1 MYKKRKITKKKKNC
15 RQKKTIKKKA
25 GRPKKNTTR
34 KMGGQKGKLS
44 QRPADALDK
53 LETAFDVRQSLLKKD
68 NEKKISP
75 KDFNKIQK
83 DSAVV
88 DIDKMFPEDPYS
100 PEGAMKRVYTNK
112 KNASNPQPSNFLLSK
127 QILPPIIRE
136 PAEPKPSPQKK
147 GTRRKSKSVKSE
159 KKNIELLPSPP
170 EKTKKKQP
178 AVVDLDEMFQET
190 SPLLPPPPPEKIWKY
205 EHKEIP
211 QNKNP
216 QDIKNFQPL
225 VVNSTKRGRRRSRSE
240 SVDDKIGDKPA
251 DIADNKILDVESTP
265 IALKKSKIK
274 SQSVINIDDDELK
287 PPPFLKPA
295 EYMTEDEMKKRF
307 PIFDDDYWLN
317 VYDEYLKDVLF
328 GEENEKELK
337 NEIMEKS
344 FGPNTYFVDLF
355 QNIES
360 VLPDFVE
367 SVLPEKEENKKW
379 VDCVNECFSQTH
391 DNVMQEIGST
401 AYMLRVL
408 TKSVVGDTKNNK
420 IVFSLDNKEN
430 LTGKWEN
437 DKEYFKMK
445 IERLDGSRKVCKGR
459 LIMGFGPSAS
469 GKTYCANKVIEL
481 MSSIDNEFPKFFITV
496 DGGVFREESVVYQT
510 IIKAVG
516 EKGAYDGLTNL
527 VSASALSLQQSI
539 FESNIIKKTMKQYLR
554 EQKENNKFV
563 VSLYVP
569 ETLGGC
575 IRNTVFTMVD
585 CSKSY
590 KDYIDITNDKDWI
603 GLMIY
608 QHKEHSDCP
617 YKKDYKCKGTTESGQ
632 SREITEG
639 KKYSSSA
646 WDNSYK
652 NGNYS
657 IAQAETYRFRIHN
670 SGRRDG
676 ITVFEDLSPKKIDI
690 SNQTISK
697 FFKDSNWQ
705 YVDDKVKFNN
715 DCEKYSNKCSKA
727 KKRSNSDSSE

>member
-1 MYKKRKITKKKKNC
+1 MNRINKKKRMTKKKKVGG
-15 RQKKTIKKKA
+15 RKKSATRKLSLKLKKTKEDAVVDVDKMFSDLDNPTIKKKSSA
-25 GRPKKNTTR
+25 VVDVDEMFPDLSSASKKSKPSKSLWERKSKSNRQIVSNKSTRKSVSVKPKKTNTSKNVDEIFAYTPKKNL
-34 KMGGQKGKLS
+34 G
-44 QRPADALDK
+44 
-53 LETAFDVRQSLLKKD
+53 
-68 NEKKISP
+68 
-75 KDFNKIQK
+75 
-83 DSAVV
+83 AVV
-88 DIDKMFPEDPYS
+88 DIDEMFPELPPTS
-100 PEGAMKRVYTNK
+100 VPV
-112 KNASNPQPSNFLLSK
+112 P
-127 QILPPIIRE
+127 LPPIL
-136 PAEPKPSPQKK
+136 
-147 GTRRKSKSVKSE
+147 SK
-159 KKNIELLPSPP
+159 
-170 EKTKKKQP
+170 
-178 AVVDLDEMFQET
+178 F
-190 SPLLPPPPPEKIWKY
+190 
-205 EHKEIP
+205 
-211 QNKNP
+211 
-216 QDIKNFQPL
+216 
-225 VVNSTKRGRRRSRSE
+225 
-240 SVDDKIGDKPA
+240 
-251 DIADNKILDVESTP
+251 DN
-265 IALKKSKIK
+265 A
-274 SQSVINIDDDELK
+274 
-287 PPPFLKPA
+287 
-295 EYMTEDEMKKRF
+295 
-307 PIFDDDYWLN
+307 YWLN
-317 VYDEYLKDVLF
+317 VYDEYLDDVLF
-328 GEENEKELK
+328 GEKNEKELK

-355 QNIES
+355 QKIK
-360 VLPDFVE
+360 
-367 SVLPEKEENKKW
+367 SVLPEKEKNKKW

-408 TKSVVGDTKNNK
+408 TKSVVGDTENNK

-516 EKGAYDGLTNL
+516 EKGVYDGLKNL

-617 YKKDYKCKGTTESGQ
+617 YKEDYKCKGTTESGK
-632 SREITEG
+632 SREKTEG

-657 IAQAETYRFRIHN
+657 IAQAKTYRFRIHN
-670 SGRRDG
+670 SGRLNG

-705 YVDDKVKFNN
+705 YIDDKVKYNS

-727 KKRSNSDSSE
+727 KSRSNSDSSVE